1 MAIDWE
7 LLRKDFQKQR
17 CILLL
22 GPKVS
27 TTAMGSRRMPL
38 MEQLSIYV
46 AAELDRYKVAYSE
59 KSKRNLSYISQR
71 FLSMDKVRRVDLE
84 DLAEDFYEE
93 QKQTD
98 LPAAYQAI
106 AALPV
111 KVIIN
116 VNFDNFIIKALREAD
131 KTPIVRHYNFQM
143 TGDSRRHKETAA
155 IDIDEITERSPLV
168 YNLIGTLREK
178 ESLVLT
184 ETDQMEFIRNAV
196 KGDPPIPDEVLSYFD
211 RRKTYLFIG
220 FDMQSWQFRLLLDS
234 MNLNFNYLGKE
245 NRPISPQS
253 DNYPITDTTKTFY
266 EENFNFLF
274 LDEKIDDFIQEIKK
288 RVVDPDSGRAHRVYI
303 AFSDN
308 EADRAHLE
316 QLEKQLRPL
325 EQAGKLEVWHTNRV
339 DFGEELNREEKIK
352 AADTIMLL
360 MSSDFLS
367 DDQILDEDLEWA
379 IDEKAERNVNLI
391 PVLVRHC
398 TWRAIRELRSLQV
411 LPTNEKPIADDSW
424 TNADEACFEIAQE
437 LKKRLNL

>member
-17 CILLL
+17 CILLI

-27 TTAMGSRRMPL
+27 NTEAKGERVPL
-38 MEQLSIYV
+38 MEQLSLHI
-46 AAELDRYKVAYSE
+46 AEQLDKYKVAYSE
-59 KSKRNLSYISQR
+59 KNKRNLRYMAQR

-93 QKQTD
+93 QKQVSI
-98 LPAAYQAI
+98 PAAYQAI
-106 AALPV
+106 ASLPV

-116 VNFDNFIIKALREAD
+116 VNFDNFIVKALREVD
-131 KTPIVRHYNFQM
+131 KTPIVRHYNFQL
-143 TGDSRRHKETAA
+143 TGDSRRHKEAA
-155 IDIDEITERSPLV
+155 PIDIDEITERSPLV
-168 YNLIGTLREK
+168 YHLIGTLKEK

-184 ETDQMEFIRNAV
+184 ETDQVEFIRNAV
-196 KGDPPIPDEVLSYFD
+196 KSDPPIPDEVLSYFD

-234 MNLNFNYLGKE
+234 MNLKFNYLGKE

-253 DNYPITDTTKTFY
+253 DNYPITEATRSFY

-288 RVVDPDSGRAHRVYI
+288 RVVDPDSGRAHRVYV
-303 AFSDN
+303 AFSNN
-308 EADRAHLE
+308 EEDRAHLE
-316 QLEKQLRPL
+316 QLEKQFKPL
-325 EQAGKLEVWHTNRV
+325 EQAGKLEVWHSNRAE
-339 DFGEELNREEKIK
+339 FGEEVSREEKIK
-352 AADTIMLL
+352 EADSIMLL

-379 IDEKAERNVNLI
+379 ITEKEERNANLI

-424 TNADEACFEIAQE
+424 TNADEACFEIVQE
-437 LKKRLNL
+437 LKKRLHL